1 MYKMSAPQLPE
12 VLDSDESDEELPENV
27 ILGSEFDFDINANN
41 PSTHLFF
48 DDHPYNIIPVQDM
61 ANVKVLNLK
70 SVWCLPTLMTL
81 YGIEG
86 GPQFFDCANQEKKDA
101 YYKLKLTDA
110 ASFVRDVPRSTPRKI
125 GTGITREIIQKI
137 ISKER
142 EQTRQGVYFF
152 DFDMLLSQF
161 NELAF
166 PEIDDLP
173 TPDWFEQYAKY
184 LFSDYI
190 GVEPLEGRLNLLKSM
205 FGAIGPARIYII
217 TANGTANDTNPKRMN
232 FIKLIKVLLPTFIPD
247 HLRFGRQ
254 KSDVIADI
262 LKSES
267 RPNGG
272 ARSTTRKTMSKAR
285 KTMSKARKTMSKA
298 RKTRSNARRTRS
310 NANASRRSRCSRK
323 QSRTTMT
330 FVHN

>member
-1 MYKMSAPQLPE
+1 MSAPQLPE
-12 VLDSDESDEELPENV
+12 PVVLDSDESDEEFPENV
-27 ILGSEFDFDINANN
+27 ILGSEFDINAID

-48 DDHPYNIIPVQDM
+48 DDHPYNISPVQYM
-61 ANVKVLNLK
+61 ANKKKLNLK

-86 GPQFFDCANQEKKDA
+86 EPRIFDCANQEEKDA
-101 YYKLKLTDA
+101 YYKLKLTAA
-110 ASFVRDVPRSTPRKI
+110 ASFVRDVPRSAPRKI
-125 GTGITREIIQKI
+125 GTGITGEIIQQI
-137 ISKER
+137 IAKER

-173 TPDWFEQYAKY
+173 TTPEWFEQYAKY

-190 GVEPLEGRLNLLKSM
+190 GVEPPKGRLNLLKSM
-205 FGAIGPARIYII
+205 FGAIGPDRIYII
-217 TANGTANDTNPKRMN
+217 TANGTATDTNPQRIN

-247 HLRFGRQ
+247 HLRYGRR
-254 KSDVIADI
+254 KSDVIVDI
-262 LKSES
+262 LESES

-285 KTMSKARKTMSKA
+285 KSRRTRSKARKTM
-298 RKTRSNARRTRS
+298 TRARRTKMITKS
-310 NANASRRSRCSRK
+310 NRCSRK
-323 QSRTTMT
+323 KA
-330 FVHN
+330 

>member
-12 VLDSDESDEELPENV
+12 PVVLDSDESDEELPENV
-27 ILGSEFDFDINANN
+27 ILGSEFDINAID

-61 ANVKVLNLK
+61 ANEKELNLK

-101 YYKLKLTDA
+101 YYKLKLTAA

-125 GTGITREIIQKI
+125 GTGITGEIIQQI
-137 ISKER
+137 IAKER

-161 NELAF
+161 NESF

-173 TPDWFEQYAKY
+173 TPEWFEQYAKY

-190 GVEPLEGRLNLLKSM
+190 GVEPPKGRLNLLKSM
-205 FGAIGPARIYII
+205 FGAIGPDRIYII
-217 TANGTANDTNPKRMN
+217 TANGTANVTNPQRIN
-232 FIKLIKVLLPTFIPD
+232 FIELIKVLLPTFIPD
-247 HLRFGRQ
+247 HLRFGRR

-262 LKSES
+262 LESES

-285 KTMSKARKTMSKA
+285 KSRRTRSKARKTM
-298 RKTRSNARRTRS
+298 TRARRTKMITKS
-310 NANASRRSRCSRK
+310 NRCSRK
-323 QSRTTMT
+323 KA
-330 FVHN
+330 